1 MAKTIKFNLICN
13 DYPVR
18 TIEDL
23 KNNFSIE
30 DILEYYH
37 NGLLKK
43 WLQVRGYDEYFTKVS
58 EIHSSSN
65 IDIITELIKIFELES
80 DDSKIR
86 ESISILEYIHER
98 KELLQEYKSENYK
111 INNIINEYHKGYDE
125 IINDIINN
133 KDDMAR
139 IKANIKKIELNYM
152 EIYKFDFHQL
162 YYLLQK
168 EAPMAIFA
176 ILMNDNMRD
185 YYIDEENTGKNRYL
199 TSGNLSKVINEKIIS
214 LVSNKTDLKEKLGD
228 ELKTFK
234 GDTEAYW
241 KDIEPKDKHFMIIDM
256 RDGNYIRNSGCFG
269 EEISSS
275 DVNGKFLIL
284 DGIDYKSNNKYQE
297 LLYMEV

>member
-30 DILEYYH
+30 DMLEYYH
-37 NGLLKK
+37 NGLLNR
-43 WLQVRGYDEYFTKVS
+43 WLQVRGYNEYFTKVS
-58 EIHSSSN
+58 EIDSIRN
-65 IDIITELIKIFELES
+65 IDIITDLIKIFDIES

-98 KELLQEYKSENYK
+98 KELLKEYKSENYK
-111 INNIINEYHKGYDE
+111 INNIIRKYHQGYDY
-125 IINDIINN
+125 IINDIIDN

-139 IKANIKKIELNYM
+139 IKANIKKIELDYM
-152 EIYKFDFHQL
+152 GIYKFDYHQL

-185 YYIDEENTGKNRYL
+185 YYIDKENSGNFRYL
-199 TSGNLSKVINEKIIS
+199 SSGNLSKAINEKIVS
-214 LVSNKTDLKEKLGD
+214 LVSNKEDLKKKLG
-228 ELKTFK
+228 EQLKIFK

-241 KDIEPKDKHFMIIDM
+241 KDIEPKGKKIMIIDM
-256 RDGNYIRNSGCFG
+256 EEGNYIRNSGSFG
-269 EEISSS
+269 EEISLSK
-275 DVNGKFLIL
+275 VKGKFLIL
-284 DGIDYKSNNKYQE
+284 DGIDYKSNNKYKE